1 MNMIIDVKNELINN
15 INKIHTTL
23 MGVDRIKNN
32 LKLSDIDVVEYL
44 INKIKDKNS
53 YIYKNGKNYYVE
65 IDHIIITVNSY
76 SFTIITAHKLRWF
89 YEFNE

>member
-76 SFTIITAHKLRWF
+76 SFTIITAHKLR
-89 YEFNE
+89 